1 MGRIENARRVIFAG
15 EHFFSQQILY
25 GGSILHV
32 SIINK
37 QEKNK
42 ETKEQKKY

>member
-15 EHFFSQQILY
+15 EYFFSQQILY
-25 GGSILHV
+25 KGSILHESV
-32 SIINK
+32 INK